1 MNRLAKNALLAQ
13 AASQSVSSDDIE
25 IKVLFSSDNPALLGK
40 TFRSP
45 KIHVSRQ
52 QLTLE
57 VCREIVLN
65 SVLDM
70 TVTLKRLGR
79 QYRLTGNVRAC
90 SPLAKPDHFH
100 LGIVLRERADEPTDF
115 IAWNRNFK
123 NNFKHLS

>member
-1 MNRLAKNALLAQ
+1 MNPLVKNTTQKHDARLQ
-13 AASQSVSSDDIE
+13 MSSDDIE

-40 TFRSP
+40 TFKSQ
-45 KIHVSRQ
+45 KIQVSRQ
-52 QLTLE
+52 KLTLE

-70 TVTLKRLGR
+70 TVTLKNIGR

-90 SPLAKPDHFH
+90 APLDKPDHYH

-115 IAWNRNFK
+115 TDWNRNFK